1 MFRPSLESRR
11 MSIQVLPPDVVNQ
24 IAAGEVVER
33 PSHLVKELLENSL
46 DAGSTRIQ
54 IDVNFG
60 GKFIKITDN
69 GDGILKEDLALALQ
83 RHATSKMTETNDLWK
98 LSTYGFRGEAL
109 ASVAAVSKLTLA
121 SSARDTGQVGGSQK
135 QRAGFQIKSDFGVI
149 SEVMPSSMTEGTQI
163 TVEALFENVPA
174 RLKFLKS
181 DSAELAQ
188 IRNVIRALALAYPQT
203 EFKLIEN
210 GKLDLFFK
218 GQTSSDSISTRA
230 SQVLG
235 LDTIYFQEN
244 RYKSYIVK
252 AYFSSPQDVQ
262 KTSKNIW
269 IFAQKRWI
277 QDRGLQAAITEAYRS
292 LLMHGEYPQVVIDL
306 ECSPDLIDV
315 NIHPTK
321 SQVKFQEASEVFRAV
336 HGAVR
341 QGLEQAPW
349 IPKAARHDGL
359 ADNNKP
365 AGASFQSF
373 SGEKPHRAENLTVRD
388 QTRFTDL
395 GSSLGNTQFKTK
407 LSVLEQ
413 LSQLKVNL
421 SSIENRENTIEG
433 FWSGLQVLGQLN
445 LTYLVCQK
453 NDRMILVDQH
463 AAHERVAFEKLMRKW
478 KGGAIDQQ
486 DFLFPLAI
494 DLSPEKVEALL
505 LQSENISKMG
515 IEIESLGPSVIGV
528 KSAPLFVKEAALPK
542 IFDKMASDIVDYG
555 GSYCLETS
563 IADVFATMA
572 CHSVVRAGQSL
583 SQAEMSE
590 LLKAMD
596 EFPLSSFCPHGRPVS
611 IEFAFND
618 IERQFGRTL

>member
-1 MFRPSLESRR
+1 MSL
-11 MSIQVLPPDVVNQ
+11 IQVLSPDVVNQ

-46 DAGSTRIQ
+46 DANSTQIQ

-69 GDGILKEDLALALQ
+69 GDGITKEDLPLALQ
-83 RHATSKMTETNDLWK
+83 RHATSKITQTNDLWN

-109 ASVAAVSKLTLA
+109 ASVAAVSKLTLMSKTKKA
-121 SSARDTGQVGGSQK
+121 KSA
-135 QRAGFQIKSDFGVI
+135 FQIKSDFGLI
-149 SEVMPSSMTEGTQI
+149 SDVMPSSIDQGTQL
-163 TVEALFENVPA
+163 TVDALFENVPA

-188 IRNVIRALALAYPQT
+188 IRNVIRALSLAYPHV

-218 GQTSSDSISTRA
+218 AQPDANDISVRA

-235 LDTIYFQEN
+235 LDRIFVQEN
-244 RYKSYIVK
+244 RYKSYVVK
-252 AYFSSPQDVQ
+252 AYFSSPHDTQ

-306 ECSPDLIDV
+306 ECAPDLIDV

-321 SQVKFQEASEVFRAV
+321 SQVKFQEASEAFRAV

-341 QGLEQAPW
+341 QGLELAPW
-349 IPKAARHDGL
+349 VPKVSGAQ
-359 ADNNKP
+359 P
-365 AGASFQSF
+365 ATTSEPANYNF
-373 SGEKPHRAENLTVRD
+373 VREMNPQMQVQD

-407 LSVLEQ
+407 LNMLEQ
-413 LSQLKVNL
+413 LSQLKMD
-421 SSIENRENTIEG
+421 SSPVIATNTTNG

-478 KGGAIDQQ
+478 KGGHIDQQ

-494 DLSPEKVEALL
+494 DMSPEKVEALL
-505 LQSENISKMG
+505 VKAQDISKMG
-515 IEIESLGPSVIGV
+515 IEIESLGPNVIGV

-542 IFDKMASDIVDYG
+542 IFDKMATDLVDYG
-555 GSYCLETS
+555 GSYSLEKS
-563 IADVFATMA
+563 IADLFATMA

-583 SQAEMSE
+583 SQAEMVE
-590 LLKAMD
+590 LLKSMD

-611 IEFAFND
+611 VEFTFND
-618 IERQFGRTL
+618 IEKQFGRTL